1 MQNCLFNDEE
11 QKIMSDLKGLPEP
24 EAIGILEDSLAEES
38 DPSGQ
43 RVLRTLLS
51 KLNRGRKPVSG

>member
-1 MQNCLFNDEE
+1 MQSCLLNDEE
-11 QKIMSDLKGLPEP
+11 QKIMSDLKGLPES
-24 EAIGILEDSLAEES
+24 EVVGILEDSLAEES